1 MSRIV
6 VLGAGGQIARHAVD
20 MLAERGHELTLAV
33 RNASRVPMPPTASR
47 VVEAD
52 VLDAPALTDA
62 MRGADAVY
70 ANLSGPV
77 DEQARVIVSVM
88 DELGIKP
95 LVFVTSLGIYPELP
109 EPFETWNDAM
119 IGQDLLRYRAAA
131 DVIEASDLDYTILR
145 PAWLTDAD
153 EIDYETTGRDE
164 QFKGTEVSRR
174 SVAAVVGDALDE
186 PQRFAR
192 TNRGTNKPGTDGP
205 KPSFM

>member
-6 VLGAGGQIARHAVD
+6 VLGAGGQIARHAVE
-20 MLAERGHELTLAV
+20 MLAERGHELALVV
-33 RNASRVPMPPTASR
+33 RSASRVASVSAGAS

-52 VLDAPALTDA
+52 VLDAPALTEA

-95 LVFVTSLGIYPELP
+95 LVFVTSLGIYHELP
-109 EPFETWNDAM
+109 EPFESWNDAM
-119 IGQDLLRYRAAA
+119 IGQELVRYRAAA

-145 PAWLTDAD
+145 PAWLTNAD
-153 EIDYETTGRDE
+153 ELDYETTGRDE

-174 SVAAVVGDALDE
+174 SVAAVVVEALEE

-192 TNRGTNKPGTDGP
+192 TNLGVNKPGTDGP